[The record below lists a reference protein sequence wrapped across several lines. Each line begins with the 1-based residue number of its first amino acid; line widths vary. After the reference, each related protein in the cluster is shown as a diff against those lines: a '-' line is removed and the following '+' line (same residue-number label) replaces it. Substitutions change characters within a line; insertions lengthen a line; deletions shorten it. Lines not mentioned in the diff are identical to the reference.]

1 MAFDPAI
8 TQSEFQ
14 QFSRIV
20 GQAIYATPVQP
31 ARVTDLLSFDV
42 GVAANLV
49 KVDTNADYWR
59 RAVPQGSNFTR
70 GGYAAVP
77 RLVVTKGFGVG
88 TVSASYAKVSSS
100 GIKTYGASLDVP
112 VIRGTLATPELAL
125 RGTYGALSGV
135 DVLKLKT
142 YGVELFVSKGF
153 GPLMPYAA
161 IGRMRTDARGTVH
174 LSALPDVTLADRSDV
189 NRYTAG
195 LRLSLFVPKF
205 VIEATQGEQ
214 RSYAAKISVGF

>member
-1 MAFDPAI
+1 VI
-8 TQSEFQ
+8 
-14 QFSRIV
+14 
-20 GQAIYATPVQP
+20 GQAVYATPVQP
-31 ARVTDLLSFDV
+31 ARVTGLLSFDV
-42 GVAANLV
+42 GVAANIV
-49 KVDTNADYWR
+49 RVDTNADYWR
-59 RAVPQGSNFTR
+59 RAVPRTSNFTR

-77 RLVVTKGFGVG
+77 RIVVSKGFGIG
-88 TVSASYAKVSSS
+88 TVSASYAKVSDS

-112 VIRGTLATPELAL
+112 VIRGTLVSPELAL

-142 YGVELFVSKGF
+142 YGAELFISKGF

-161 IGRMRTDARGTVH
+161 IGRMRTDSRGTIH
-174 LSALPDVTLADRSDV
+174 LSSLPDRMLTDKSDV
-189 NRYTAG
+189 NRFTVG

-205 VIEATQGEQ
+205 VVEATQAEQ